1 MNEQEFAQRL
11 RQYRKNKGMTQQEL
25 ADLLGVSNKTVSRWE
40 SGSYPDVTTLVALA
54 RALGVTVDELLD
66 PKAPVRTLEKSDW
79 QNLLSFAF
87 AIGGGLLFYL
97 LAQFVPL
104 PLCWLL
110 YLGCLAYGI
119 YLQAHYTYH
128 THWFQLGV
136 WVMVFFVS
144 CSAAGQ
150 LMVGAAVLLGSVSG
164 TGMLERI
171 LTTLIQGYWDRSLV
185 RLVLELLMYVLIWA
199 ALTIGLSSLT
209 VTLAK
214 RLAREPTSGSVLPPL
229 SWEQVPRLRLSRA
242 SFHWTKALP
251 ALAPLILMGYWCLFW
266 SNDLPERFYL
276 FQEEIYISVWAVVSL
291 LTLLPLLKRG
301 RRGMLVP
308 AILLVL
314 ADRGFSNL
322 LVYSMAY
329 NRISGRVIADKTQ
342 GQLSSDYVYFG
353 QAGGVLIAVAVVLT
367 LLYLVCCLITVKPAP
382 KKKKTEE
389 TAHGA
394 GSF

>member
-11 RQYRKNKGMTQQEL
+11 RQYRKSKGMTQQEL

-97 LAQFVPL
+97 LAQFVPVL
-104 PLCWLL
+104 LCWIL
-110 YLGCLAYGI
+110 YVGCLAYGI
-119 YLQAHYTYH
+119 YLQSHYTYH
-128 THWFQLGV
+128 TRWFQLGV

-144 CSAAGQ
+144 WSAAGQ
-150 LMVGAAVLLGSVSG
+150 LLAGATVLLGTVSG
-164 TGMLERI
+164 EGLLERVVNM
-171 LTTLIQGYWDRSLV
+171 LAYGTLYGS
-185 RLVLELLMYVLIWA
+185 LVLELLMYVLILA

-214 RLAREPTSGSVLPPL
+214 RLAREPASGSVLPPL
-229 SWEQVPRLRLSRA
+229 SWEQAPRLRLSRA

-266 SNDLPERFYL
+266 SNNLPEQLYFS
-276 FQEEIYISVWAVVSL
+276 QKNIYFPLWAAVSI
-291 LTLLPLLKRG
+291 LTMLPLLKKG
-301 RRGMLVP
+301 RRGLLIP
-308 AILLVL
+308 AVLLAL
-314 ADRGFSNL
+314 ASRAFSAL
-322 LVYSMAY
+322 LVYPRAY
-329 NRISGRVIADKTQ
+329 NLISKRVVVDGTN
-342 GQLSSDYVYFG
+342 GLLSGNHVYFG
-353 QAGGVLIAVAVVLT
+353 QAGKGLIVFAVVLA
-367 LLYLVCCLITVKPAP
+367 LLYLACCFITVKCAP
-382 KKKKTEE
+382 KKEKTEE
-389 TAHGA
+389 TADGE

>member
-97 LAQFVPL
+97 LAQFVPV
-104 PLCWLL
+104 PLCWML
-110 YLGCLAYGI
+110 YVGCLAYGI
-119 YLQAHYTYH
+119 YLQSHYTYH
-128 THWFQLGV
+128 TRWFQLGV

-144 CSAAGQ
+144 WSAAGQ
-150 LMVGAAVLLGSVSG
+150 LLAGATVLLGTVSG
-164 TGMLERI
+164 EGLLESVVNMLAYG
-171 LTTLIQGYWDRSLV
+171 TLYG
-185 RLVLELLMYVLIWA
+185 RLVLELLLYVLIWV

-214 RLAREPTSGSVLPPL
+214 RLAREPASGSVLPPL
-229 SWEQVPRLRLSRA
+229 SWKQVPRLRLSRA

-266 SNDLPERFYL
+266 RNDLPERFYL
-276 FQEEIYISVWAVVSL
+276 SQEDIYVSVWAVVSL

-342 GQLSSDYVYFG
+342 GQLSSNYVYFG

-382 KKKKTEE
+382 KKEKTEE
-389 TAHGA
+389 TADGA